1 MPTTS
6 ETTGQATAARNGNT
20 DALDGVYDS
29 LRNSEATGEEAV
41 AAMISAF
48 TDFVR
53 AVVPAGLSQPARVVD
68 LSFEL
73 AQQTMNFE
81 RRLIFEVLSGFQ
93 RVVAEPWSDLDEGQG
108 FRGNSGR
115 GEARGRSSTQR
126 AAA

>member
-20 DALDGVYDS
+20 DALEGVYDS
-29 LRNSEATGEEAV
+29 LRSGEATGEEAV
-41 AAMISAF
+41 AATIRAF

-53 AVVPAGLSQPARVVD
+53 AVVPAGLSEPARVVD

-73 AQQTMNFE
+73 VQQTMNFQ

-93 RVVAEPWSDLDEGQG
+93 RIVSEPWSVLDGESSFKGH
-108 FRGNSGR
+108 NDR
-115 GEARGRSSTQR
+115 GEARGRSTQR
-126 AAA
+126 AA